1 MLGITGL
8 RSLAR
13 TSTLRVAARA
23 PGRLTPVTPSWRVMM
38 PRYMSSNGKPIS
50 EITTQLPAVDEL
62 GATAADAVT
71 QTVGTVGELSTH
83 VGYLESIGLAQTWY
97 WPSDLVQHALEYV
110 HAYSGLP
117 WWGTI
122 ITVTLLVR
130 LALVPLYVKSSDTIA
145 RNSRIKP
152 ELDKINKQLMGTT
165 DMTEGQKV
173 AMKRKKL
180 LADNGIKNRWLAA
193 PMVQIP
199 MAIGFFNGIRHMANF
214 PVQGFQDQ
222 GILWFNDLTQADPYL
237 GLQVITAAVLI
248 SFTRLGGETGAQ
260 QFSPT
265 MRKFFTI
272 MPLLSI
278 PATMNLSS
286 AVVLYFAVN
295 GSFSVLQTLFLRNK
309 WVRRKL
315 NIADVVQ
322 RPVDPAQANKGIMD
336 TFRENM
342 ANARAQAERK
352 QKMQEKEMEMQ
363 ELSKKLRE
371 NQRIKIVSRKQL
383 NKNH

>member
-1 MLGITGL
+1 
-8 RSLAR
+8 
-13 TSTLRVAARA
+13 
-23 PGRLTPVTPSWRVMM
+23 M